1 MEDKRYR
8 LPPVYAYL
16 TFWLSV
22 AAGVA
27 TFFRV
32 NGPWYVT
39 FPAALAVFM
48 GTNLLTSIIGAL
60 YWRMPGSET
69 LHTRKGLVSVF
80 LWGLFGAACALTARS
95 GSRHERRKYRQIAH
109 HAPLRL
115 SRLDPPATA
124 APIARLLPKPAM
136 LGHDAGAFAGRA
148 LRVRGGVQPMN
159 AGGPG
164 GLQLQLRDVGIDY
177 REALLAEHHAIGQ
190 AQPVVSRPAAR
201 NSLIRLP

>member
-1 MEDKRYR
+1 MVCHLSRCVSRVYGNEPPHEHHRRPLLANARKRDATHEER
-8 LPPVYAYL
+8 LGLSIPLGPVWSRVWSCL
-16 TFWLSV
+16 GRCHFVVESLIGGWGR
-22 AAGVA
+22 AAP
-27 TFFRV
+27 T
-32 NGPWYVT
+32 
-39 FPAALAVFM
+39 
-48 GTNLLTSIIGAL
+48 
-60 YWRMPGSET
+60 
-69 LHTRKGLVSVF
+69 
-80 LWGLFGAACALTARS
+80 RS

>member
-48 GTNLLTSIIGAL
+48 GTNLLTSIIGGL

-80 LWGLFGAACALTARS
+80 LWGLFGAACALVL
-95 GSRHERRKYRQIAH
+95 GVVI
-109 HAPLRL
+109 
-115 SRLDPPATA
+115 
-124 APIARLLPKPAM
+124 LLM
-136 LGHDAGAFAGRA
+136 
-148 LRVRGGVQPMN
+148 
-159 AGGPG
+159 
-164 GLQLQLRDVGIDY
+164 RD
-177 REALLAEHHAIGQ
+177 
-190 AQPVVSRPAAR
+190 
-201 NSLIRLP
+201 